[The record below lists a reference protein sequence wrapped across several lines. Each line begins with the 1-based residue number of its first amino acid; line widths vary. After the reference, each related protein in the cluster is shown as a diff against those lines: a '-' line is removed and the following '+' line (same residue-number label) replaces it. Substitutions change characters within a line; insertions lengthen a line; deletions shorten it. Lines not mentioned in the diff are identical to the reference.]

1 MYVSQSQNQP
11 KVGFIIFVFLPK
23 FSVMKKT
30 ALTFLLAIVSIIVQ
44 AQIPNGYY
52 DNAAGKTGDE
62 LKTALH
68 SIIAGHTSISYQQ
81 IWSAFWSTDNK
92 GNNVVWDMYSDGAN
106 YTYNYYNGNGND
118 QCGEY
123 NSEGDCYNREHSWP
137 QSWFSNASTPTTDL
151 HHIFP
156 TDGFVNQQRSNY
168 PFGEVQTASWTSQ
181 NGSKLGTC
189 NSSLG
194 YNGIVFEPIDEY
206 KGDLARA
213 LMYMSVRYYGE
224 DSSWGTSGMTNKSI
238 IKDWAINMLMN
249 WSDNDPVSQKE
260 IDRNNVVYGIQSNRN
275 PFIDHP
281 EYARAIWDPNW
292 TGVEYNI
299 SYASVQ
305 HGSISGPATAV
316 KGTMVTLSATP
327 DEGYMIDSW
336 SVYKTGDTGTT
347 VNINSDG
354 TFTMPAFNVTVSV
367 NFVQNT
373 AYYTITKGSVSHG
386 SFTVSALSAQ
396 SGTTITLSN
405 TPDNGYTLYSYYV
418 YKKDDIS
425 TIVYSGSN
433 NTFVMP
439 AYDVTV
445 TASFVQP
452 SSYSYVK
459 VTSEPSDWSGE
470 YLIVYESG
478 NKAFNGALTTLD
490 AAENTISV
498 TISNNSIASSTTID
512 AATFTIAKSDNN
524 YTIQSASGYYI
535 GRTASSNG
543 MNTSTNQQYTNTIS
557 ISNGSAAIAGS
568 GGPTLQFNLTSGQNR
583 FRYFTSTQQPIQLY
597 KRIGSTSTP
606 THTIQFNPNGGSQ
619 SSYNQIVNEF
629 EVTALQPNSFTREGF
644 EFNSWNTE
652 ENGTGTTYFDGST
665 VSLLNDL
672 TLYAQWKQVFT
683 ITLAA
688 IEHGSV
694 TVSQSQAIEGDLVVL
709 TATPATGYEFDHW
722 MVTDADN
729 NLIAVTDNSFE
740 MPNSNV
746 TVSAVFIQTDVFS
759 QKYYLVTN
767 SNQLA
772 AGRTY
777 LIVNT
782 KAGKALSTTQ
792 NNNNRSAAAVTVS
805 NGVIESIGTAV
816 CELTLGGST
825 GAWTFFDSIWGNNGG
840 YLYAA
845 SSGSNYLK
853 TQATNDANGQWSISI
868 GSDSLATI
876 EAQGD
881 NTRNNLRYNP
891 NNDNPIFSCYASN
904 STMAKVTLFIRS
916 EEFDHTKSEA
926 IANLFPFDKHTV
938 RSGASLTVNVT
949 ATCNDPSHL
958 IIEDGAQ
965 LIHHNNDLK
974 ATMKKAIAA
983 YSGDGGWYTIA
994 TPFVNYNPT
1003 EITTNSYDLYAYN
1016 ESADQEWENYKAGS
1030 FNMTCGSGYLY
1041 AHNPSTTLRMTGT
1054 LTIGDYSKAVELSY
1068 ENSEENLRGFNLLG
1082 NPTAHDITFTTT
1094 GNVSDGYYY
1103 LSNHD
1108 GWEYSTS
1115 NNVPVGRGFLVK
1127 ANAAN
1132 QSVTLNPQSKGE
1144 SMVKEHFISL
1154 DIDGDKAYVKMT
1166 EGVSMPMLNFQGK
1179 SSSVYLTR
1187 DGQAYTMLVRDNAE
1201 SIDLCYRPKRHSKHT
1216 LSVTANGVDYLHLID
1231 HKTGTDID
1239 LIATPNYS
1247 FESTSSDYTSR
1258 FQLKFNDDSD
1268 SDSDLFAYY
1277 SDGRIVVNGEGTL
1290 QIYDITGRKVENS
1303 HLVPGVYILRLTT
1316 PERVKTQKLVID

>member
-106 YTYNYYNGNGND
+106 YTYNYYSGNGND

-168 PFGEVQTASWTSQ
+168 SFGEVQTASWTSQ

-189 NSSLG
+189 KSSLG
-194 YNGIVFEPIDEY
+194 YNGTVFEPIDEY
-206 KGDLARA
+206 KGDFARA

-224 DSSWGTSGMTNKSI
+224 DSSWGTSGMTNKSV

-292 TGVEYNI
+292 TGMEYNI

-354 TFTMPAFNVTVSV
+354 TFTMPAFNVTVSAS
-367 NFVQNT
+367 FVQNT

-386 SFTVSALSAQ
+386 SFTVSATSAQ

-418 YKKDDIS
+418 YKTGDIS
-425 TIVYSGSN
+425 TIVYSGEN
-433 NTFVMP
+433 NTFIMP
-439 AYDVTV
+439 AYNVTA

-459 VTSEPSDWSGE
+459 VTSEPSDWGGD
-470 YLIVYESG
+470 YLIVCEAQG
-478 NKAFNGALTTLD
+478 VAFNG
-490 AAENTISV
+490 TIDSKWGKCSSVNIISQTIASSEVNNNFIV
-498 TISNNSIASSTTID
+498 TISQENSGYKFLFHDNKYMNWTSAK
-512 AATFTIAKSDNN
+512 TFSEGTSAVAYSISLSNGNVQITYSDVAILKYNHN
-524 YTIQSASGYYI
+524 EGNGGLRSYASGQ
-535 GRTASSNG
+535 TE
-543 MNTSTNQQYTNTIS
+543 
-557 ISNGSAAIAGS
+557 
-568 GGPTLQFNLTSGQNR
+568 
-583 FRYFTSTQQPIQLY
+583 IQLY

-629 EVTALQPNSFTREGF
+629 EITALQPNSFTREGF

-665 VSLLNDL
+665 VSLLDDL
-672 TLYAQWKQVFT
+672 TLYAQWKQIFT
-683 ITLAA
+683 INL
-688 IEHGSV
+688 EDSPHGNI
-694 TVSQSQAIEGDLVVL
+694 TASQTQAIEGDLITL
-709 TATPATGYEFDHW
+709 TVTPDQGYELDALT
-722 MVTDADN
+722 VTDSYSN
-729 NLIAVTDNSFE
+729 TIPVTDNQFE
-740 MPNSNV
+740 MPASNV
-746 TVSAVFIQTDVFS
+746 TVSANFTPKETFTAH
-759 QKYYLVTN
+759 YYLVT
-767 SNQLA
+767 STDQLI

-777 LIVNT
+777 LIVNMDYN
-782 KAGKALSTTQ
+782 KALGLTQ
-792 NNNNRSAAAVTVS
+792 NTNNRSAASVT
-805 NGVIESIGTAV
+805 IEDNMITTPGNA
-816 CELTLGGST
+816 CELILGGQS
-825 GAWTFFDSIWGNNGG
+825 GAWTLYDASNNG

-845 SSGSNYLK
+845 GGTGNNNYLK
-853 TQATNDANGQWSISI
+853 TQTTLSNEGKWTITFNNNS
-868 GSDSLATI
+868 ATI
-876 EAQGD
+876 KTIVTTVARH
-881 NTRNNLRYNP
+881 TIMYNNG
-891 NNDNPIFSCYASN
+891 NNIFSCYASGQQN
-904 STMAKVTLFIRS
+904 VCLFIRS
-916 EEFDHTKSEA
+916 EAYDHTSSES
-926 IANLFPFDKHTV
+926 IKNLFVFDKHII
-938 RSGASLTVNVT
+938 RAGATLTVTNT
-949 ATCNDPSHL
+949 ATCNDPNLL

-965 LIHHNNDLK
+965 FIHHNNDLK

-1054 LTIGDYSKAVELSY
+1054 LTNGDYSKAVELSY

-1108 GWEYSTS
+1108 EWKYSTT

-1127 ANAAN
+1127 ANTEG
-1132 QSVTLNPQSKGE
+1132 QTVTLNPQSKGE

-1201 SIDLCYRPKRHSKHT
+1201 SIDLCYRPIRHSKHT

-1258 FQLKFNDDSD
+1258 FQLKFNADSD

-1290 QIYDITGRKVENS
+1290 HIFDITGRKVENS

>member
-11 KVGFIIFVFLPK
+11 KVGFIFFVFLPK

-92 GNNVVWDMYSDGAN
+92 GNNVVWDMYSDGAG
-106 YTYNYYNGNGND
+106 YIYHYDDND
-118 QCGEY
+118 QCGSY
-123 NSEGDCYNREHSWP
+123 NSEGDCFNREHSWP

-168 PFGEVQTASWTSQ
+168 PFGEVQTASWASQ

-189 NSSLG
+189 KSSLG
-194 YNGIVFEPIDEY
+194 YNGTVFEPIDEY
-206 KGDLARA
+206 KGDFARA

-305 HGSISGPATAV
+305 HGNISGPATAV

-386 SFTVSALSAQ
+386 SFTVSATSAQ

-418 YKKDDIS
+418 YKTDDIS
-425 TIVYSGSN
+425 TIVYSGEN

-439 AYDVTV
+439 AYNVTV

-568 GGPTLQFNLTSGQNR
+568 GGPTLQFNSTSGQNR

-665 VSLLNDL
+665 VSLLDDL
-672 TLYAQWKQVFT
+672 TLYAQWKQIFT
-683 ITLAA
+683 INL
-688 IEHGSV
+688 EDSPHGNV
-694 TVSQSQAIEGDLVVL
+694 TASQTQAIEGDLITL
-709 TATPATGYEFDHW
+709 TVTPDQGYELDALT
-722 MVTDADN
+722 VTDSYSN
-729 NLIAVTDNSFE
+729 TIPVTDNQFE
-740 MPNSNV
+740 MPASNV
-746 TVSAVFIQTDVFS
+746 TVSANFTPKETFTAH
-759 QKYYLVTN
+759 YYLVT
-767 SNQLA
+767 STDQLI

-777 LIVNT
+777 LIVNMDYN
-782 KAGKALSTTQ
+782 KALGLTQ
-792 NNNNRSAAAVTVS
+792 NTNNRSAASVT
-805 NGVIESIGTAV
+805 IEDNMISTPGNA
-816 CELTLGGST
+816 CELILGGQS
-825 GAWTFFDSIWGNNGG
+825 GAWTLYDASNNG

-845 SSGSNYLK
+845 GGTGNNNYLK
-853 TQATNDANGQWSISI
+853 TQATLSNEGKWTITFNNNS
-868 GSDSLATI
+868 ATI
-876 EAQGD
+876 KTIVTTVARH
-881 NTRNNLRYNP
+881 TIMYNNG
-891 NNDNPIFSCYASN
+891 NNIFSCYASGQQN
-904 STMAKVTLFIRS
+904 VCLFIRS
-916 EEFDHTKSEA
+916 EAYDHTSSES
-926 IANLFPFDKHTV
+926 IKNLFVFDKHII
-938 RSGASLTVNVT
+938 RAGATLTVTNT
-949 ATCNDPSHL
+949 ATCNDPNLL

-965 LIHHNNDLK
+965 FIHHNNDLK
-974 ATMKKAIAA
+974 ATMKKDIAA

-994 TPFVNYNPT
+994 TPFVNYNPI

-1016 ESADQEWENYKAGS
+1016 ESADQEWMNYKANS
-1030 FNMTCGSGYLY
+1030 FNMTSSSGYLY

-1054 LTIGDYSKAVELSY
+1054 LTNGDYSKAVELSY

-1082 NPTAHDITFTTT
+1082 NPTAHDITFISTSA
-1094 GNVSDGYYY
+1094 VSDGYYY

-1108 GWEYSTS
+1108 EWKYSTT

-1127 ANAAN
+1127 ANAEG
-1132 QSVTLNPQSKGE
+1132 QTVTLNPQSKGE

-1166 EGVSMPMLNFQGK
+1166 GGVSMPMLNFQGK

-1201 SIDLCYRPKRHSKHT
+1201 SIDLCYRPIRHSKHT

-1258 FQLKFNDDSD
+1258 FQLKFNADSD

-1290 QIYDITGRKVENS
+1290 HIFDITGRKVENS
-1303 HLVPGVYILRLTT
+1303 HLAPGVYILRLTT